1 MSFGAD
7 CNLLITLMSNSVPE
21 RAVDIL
27 GYTSILMLVVGL
39 ATVNKDE
46 RCQIH
51 KCLGMFI
58 AVVCV
63 IPVVLRSSS
72 HETKLGIYMV
82 IGLTII
88 TIIIDYLLISRT
100 NFIWKRVS
108 VICLSMLVMIAGLR
122 INPIIYGTDV
132 IYTKPLAK
140 KVQELL
146 KENSE
151 SKWITLNSHVSGS
164 YLICLGASTYN
175 STNYIPNEE
184 LWDVLDPK
192 KKYEPI
198 YNRYAHV
205 IVQLVDEDTH
215 VELLQ
220 DDLVILYLSYNDLKD
235 LEVDYILTESP
246 LENVEGV
253 CFEEEYN
260 EYGEYIYRVVAE

>member
-1 MSFGAD
+1 M
-7 CNLLITLMSNSVPE
+7 
-21 RAVDIL
+21 
-27 GYTSILMLVVGL
+27 YY
-39 ATVNKDE
+39 
-46 RCQIH
+46 
-51 KCLGMFI
+51 
-58 AVVCV
+58 
-63 IPVVLRSSS
+63 SS
-72 HETKLGIYMV
+72 
-82 IGLTII
+82 LT
-88 TIIIDYLLISRT
+88 
-100 NFIWKRVS
+100 
-108 VICLSMLVMIAGLR
+108 
-122 INPIIYGTDV
+122 
-132 IYTKPLAK
+132 
-140 KVQELL
+140 
-146 KENSE
+146 
-151 SKWITLNSHVSGS
+151 
-164 YLICLGASTYN
+164 ICLGASTYN